1 MRRIL
6 ILALA
11 LCPGL
16 LMANDGRVLYVS
28 GAVTVE
34 RNGQTYRAVKNAR
47 LLSGDIIETAAG
59 GRMHLRMSDRTLI
72 SLKPST
78 RFVIEDYRH
87 AAAASTERSRPTQA
101 DDGEDRSIFRLAKGG
116 FRAITGLIGLNNKPA
131 FGVNTPV
138 ATIGIRG
145 TSFIADMADSPDG
158 RLTVGVGK
166 GSVIL
171 TNASGSLILENG
183 EFGEVPGAGA
193 SPRRLLQPLADSD
206 AEGGAGDDDT
216 LTRQDEDTETQVA
229 TRLLEQGEGG
239 GEFAPPEETVI
250 EETEFTQLDG
260 PRRNLAVVSS
270 LSGVD
275 FPVQTLTATEQTV
288 RTDAAGHVNAF
299 VGAANQDGQQ
309 VPAVYE
315 LSNGQVMDAGFAPDV
330 NLRWGRWAGESMTLR
345 TAEGDTV
352 IALDQAQLHLIQSA
366 VRDGDVVTPTTGS
379 QTYVLIGNTDPT
391 HSNGAV
397 GLLGSATFAADF
409 DNQSVSSTLNL
420 SVDEAVWNASGSG
433 ALGAGLSAGTPA
445 NVFAGQYDA
454 VSVDGVGGGNGQFG
468 GFLTDSAAGAGLSYQ
483 LNSGA
488 QSVHGAAAFAAQD
501 APAP

>member
-6 ILALA
+6 ILTMA

-16 LMANDGRVLYVS
+16 LMADDGRVLYVS

-34 RNGQTYRAVKNAR
+34 RGGQTYRAVKNAR
-47 LLSGDIIETAAG
+47 LLNGDTIETSAS

-78 RFVIEDYRH
+78 RFVIEEYRH
-87 AAAASTERSRPTQA
+87 AAAAPAERSRA
-101 DDGEDRSIFRLAKGG
+101 ARDDDEQDRSIFRLAKGG

-145 TSFIADMADSPDG
+145 TSFIADMEDAPDG

-171 TNASGSLILENG
+171 SNAAGSLILENG
-183 EFGEVPGAGA
+183 EFGEVPGSGVG
-193 SPRRLLQPLADSD
+193 PRRLLQPLADSD
-206 AEGGAGDDDT
+206 ADGGGGDDDT
-216 LTRQDEDTETQVA
+216 LTQQDEDTETQVA
-229 TRLLEQGEGG
+229 TRLLEPGEGG

-250 EETEFTQLDG
+250 EDTEFTQLDG
-260 PRRNLAVVSS
+260 PRRNLSVVSN
-270 LSGVD
+270 LSGVN
-275 FPVQTLTATEQTV
+275 FPVQTLTATERTV
-288 RTDAAGHVNAF
+288 QTDAAGHVDAF
-299 VGAANQDGQQ
+299 IGSASQGGRL

-315 LSNGQVMDAGFAPDV
+315 LSNGEVLDAGFAPDV
-330 NLRWGRWAGESMTLR
+330 NLRWGRWAGQSMTLR

-366 VRDGDVVTPTTGS
+366 VRDGEIVTPTTGS
-379 QTYVLIGNTDPT
+379 QAFVLIGNTDPT

-397 GLLGSATFAADF
+397 GLLGSATFGANF
-409 DNQSVSSTLNL
+409 DNQSVTSSLNL
-420 SVDEAVWNASGSG
+420 SVDDAVWNASGSG
-433 ALGAGLSAGTPA
+433 ALGTGLSAGTPA

-483 LNSGA
+483 LNNGD
-488 QSVHGAAAFAAQD
+488 QSVHGAAAFAAQNAG
-501 APAP
+501 AP